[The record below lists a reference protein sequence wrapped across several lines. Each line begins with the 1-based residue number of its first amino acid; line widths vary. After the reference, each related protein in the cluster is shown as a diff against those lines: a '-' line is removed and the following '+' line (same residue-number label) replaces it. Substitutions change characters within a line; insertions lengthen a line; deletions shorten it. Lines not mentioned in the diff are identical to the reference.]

1 MLGWAVCELGFIT
14 LMPLGKGE
22 TLTYSIMQQQKII
35 TNNNN
40 NNNSY
45 YYYHYYLTV
54 DRFNY
59 EIGIDVLMPKIAYV
73 YTNKTR
79 HKISRK

>member
-22 TLTYSIMQQQKII
+22 TLTYSIIQQQQII

-40 NNNSY
+40 NNN
-45 YYYHYYLTV
+45 
-54 DRFNY
+54 NNN
-59 EIGIDVLMPKIAYV
+59 IATIIV
-73 YTNKTR
+73 
-79 HKISRK
+79 III